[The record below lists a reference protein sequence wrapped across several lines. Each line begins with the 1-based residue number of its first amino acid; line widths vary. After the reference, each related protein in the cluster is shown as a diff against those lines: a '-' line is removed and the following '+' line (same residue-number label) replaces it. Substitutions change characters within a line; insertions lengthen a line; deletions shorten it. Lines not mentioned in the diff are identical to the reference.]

1 VKKRSDMRWG
11 KGGEGRRRGSKTGD
25 RGEEGR
31 RGTII
36 EEMRGEKVRREGEDE
51 REGED
56 CSRKVRCGGQERRDT
71 RGGSREAVES

>member
-1 VKKRSDMRWG
+1 
-11 KGGEGRRRGSKTGD
+11 
-25 RGEEGR
+25 
-31 RGTII
+31 
-36 EEMRGEKVRREGEDE
+36 MRGEKVRREGEDE